1 VATTS
6 PKLTAPPPAPSTN
19 GFGPQIPVLRRRRNV
34 PGAVLGALVVVVCAF
49 AVGAWASS
57 LGQRTAVLVVAR
69 DVPAGAVI
77 TASDLT
83 SAGVAAGHNVTAI
96 PASDSAQVVGR
107 VAAERLAAGTL
118 VVRAELATGPLVPA
132 GSAVVG
138 LALKPG
144 MFPAAL
150 EPGDRTTVV
159 ITPAES
165 GGGPGS
171 SGGSVLVSGAA
182 VSQMGTSPDGQS
194 TLVSVV
200 VPSSDA
206 PAVAAAG
213 AQGSVSL
220 VVDGGS

>member
-1 VATTS
+1 VATSS
-6 PKLTAPPPAPSTN
+6 PKLTTPPPAPPTN

-57 LGQRTAVLVVAR
+57 VGQRTAVLVVAR

-83 SAGVAAGHNVTAI
+83 SAGVAAGHSVTAI

-118 VVRAELATGPLVPA
+118 LVRAELATGPLVPS

-150 EPGDRTTVV
+150 EPGERTTLV
-159 ITPAES
+159 ITPTQS
-165 GGGPGS
+165 GGTGG
-171 SGGSVLVSGAA
+171 SGGSVLVSGAT
-182 VSQMGTSPDGQS
+182 VSQMQASPDGQS

-200 VPSSDA
+200 VPASDA

>member
-6 PKLTAPPPAPSTN
+6 PKLTSPPPAPSTN
-19 GFGPQIPVLRRRRNV
+19 GFGPQIPVLRRQRNV
-34 PGAVLGALVVVVCAF
+34 PGAVPGALAVVVCAF

-57 LGQRTAVLVVAR
+57 VGQRTAVLVVAK

-77 TASDLT
+77 TGSDLT
-83 SAGVAAGHNVTAI
+83 SAGVAAGHSVVAI

-107 VAAERLAAGTL
+107 VAAERLVAGTL

-132 GSAVVG
+132 GSSVVG

-144 MFPAAL
+144 MFPAGL
-150 EPGDRTTVV
+150 EPGDRTAVV
-159 ITPAES
+159 VTPTNS
-165 GGGPGS
+165 GSGS
-171 SGGSVLVSGAA
+171 SGGSVLVGGAT
-182 VSQMGTSPDGQS
+182 VSQMGPSPDGQS

-206 PAVAAAG
+206 GAVASAG

>member
-6 PKLTAPPPAPSTN
+6 PKLTSPPSAPSTN

-57 LGQRTAVLVVAR
+57 VGQRTAVLVVAKN
-69 DVPAGAVI
+69 VPAGATI
-77 TASDLT
+77 TGSDLT
-83 SAGVAAGHNVTAI
+83 SAGVAAGHSVVAI

-118 VVRAELATGPLVPA
+118 LVRAELATGPLVPA
-132 GSAVVG
+132 GSSVVG

-150 EPGDRTTVV
+150 EPGDRTAVV
-159 ITPAES
+159 VTPTGS
-165 GGGPGS
+165 GGG
-171 SGGSVLVSGAA
+171 SGGSVLVDGAT
-182 VSQMGTSPDGQS
+182 VSQMGPSPDGQS

-206 PAVAAAG
+206 AAVAAAG
-213 AQGSVSL
+213 ALGSVSL
-220 VVDGGS
+220 VVEGGS